1 MDEKERTMQISER
14 LMTVASFVSDGSRV
28 ADIGTDHAYVPISL
42 MLDNRII
49 CALAMDVREGP
60 LARAKKHIREYQ
72 LENSIHVR
80 LSDGL
85 SAYQKGEADSIVIS
99 GMGGAL
105 TERILTEG
113 AGKYEGVRELILSP
127 QSEIFLVRIWLRK
140 NGWQIERE
148 TMLVQDGKYYTVI
161 RAVPGEDGEARRV
174 EDQYGGYLL
183 KHKHPVLLDYLLQER
198 ETIHKI
204 LVMLKKQIAE
214 SQNQAHIENRIGELT
229 DKLLLVEEAL
239 LYYEM

>member
-1 MDEKERTMQISER
+1 MQISRR
-14 LMTVASFVSDGSRV
+14 LTTVASFVSDGSRV

-42 MLDNRII
+42 MLNGRILQ
-49 CALAMDVREGP
+49 ALAMDVREGP
-60 LARAKKHIREYQ
+60 LARAKEHIREYQ

-127 QSEIFLVRIWLRK
+127 QSELFLVRRWLRK
-140 NGWQIERE
+140 NGWSIERE
-148 TMLVQDGKYYTVI
+148 TMLVEEGKYYTVMK
-161 RAVPGEDGEARRV
+161 AVPGEGSEASRA

-183 KHKHPVLLDYLLQER
+183 RHKHPVLLEYLLQEKA
-198 ETIHKI
+198 TIHKI
-204 LVMLKKQIAE
+204 LDTLKKRRLD
-214 SQNQAHIENRIGELT
+214 SQGKAHIESRIEELT